1 MPKINVYLPDELAE
15 VVKETG
21 LPVSA
26 ICQRALEQAVRR
38 VTAIRETSLADL
50 SSADL
55 EERFP
60 LMTGR
65 ARTVLGLAVER
76 ASSSTG
82 AASQSGT
89 SADAATGPGSSAGAA
104 TGSGSSVGTG
114 HLLGAMI
121 QEGGNLALHV
131 LRAIEIEP
139 AALLRELE
147 RESAAETA
155 GPGGGVHFSTAA
167 AGALELAVTEATGLG
182 HNYVGCEHLLLGLV
196 GEPDGVAGQV
206 LRAAGAEPRLTRRAV
221 ASALAG
227 YVHLRANTAAASGYA
242 QLRSTGN
249 ADPAQLLAAALQP
262 LITRIERLEQRLTP
276 DAE

>member
-38 VTAIRETSLADL
+38 VTAIRETSLAEL

-82 AASQSGT
+82 AASQSG
-89 SADAATGPGSSAGAA
+89 SSVGAA

-147 RESAAETA
+147 RQSAAETA

-262 LITRIERLEQRLTP
+262 LIARIERLEQRLTP